1 MKSLA
6 MMSRYFR
13 KDRIDGSE
21 VKSGPKDAENEADVG
36 KVLDGDMFLIVRAM
50 KGMVNVATLQQ
61 LMLLYSVK

>member
-21 VKSGPKDAENEADVG
+21 VQIGPEDAEDEADIER
-36 KVLDGDMFLIVRAM
+36 VLDDDYL
-50 KGMVNVATLQQ
+50 
-61 LMLLYSVK
+61 